1 VLILQRLARILLA
14 QTSMVNLSNPQ
25 SLILE
30 NKKVG
35 VFHTKMRVF
44 PDCQMIKLVLKVVDI
59 NRLKPD
65 QSRHY
70 AE

>member
-1 VLILQRLARILLA
+1 
-14 QTSMVNLSNPQ
+14 MSNPQ

-35 VFHTKMRVF
+35 VSHTKMRVF
-44 PDCQMIKLVLKVVDI
+44 LDCQIIKLVLKVVDI

>member
-1 VLILQRLARILLA
+1 
-14 QTSMVNLSNPQ
+14 MVNLSNHQ

-35 VFHTKMRVF
+35 VSHTKMRVF

-59 NRLKPD
+59 NCLKPD